1 MASFRDGVALNMI
14 DGFRE
19 RPGEVHI
26 HVILD
31 DPLLPSINVEDIK
44 SCLDVGENG
53 LVDAR
58 YRAAKFV
65 RNQCRV
71 LLNNEWCPD
80 KESEYVGLFT
90 ITWKQFLAMFS
101 RL

>member
-1 MASFRDGVALNMI
+1 MGLEC
-14 DGFRE
+14 E
-19 RPGEVHI
+19 RPGEVHTP
-26 HVILD
+26 VILD

-44 SCLDVGENG
+44 SFLDVGENG

-71 LLNNEWCPD
+71 LLNNEWQGTGVRWPVHYHLGAVLGHVPAG
-80 KESEYVGLFT
+80 ST
-90 ITWKQFLAMFS
+90 
-101 RL
+101 